1 MPQPTE
7 AEGAPAESVG
17 PLERGLAVLRV
28 MAAGS
33 DVRHRPGDLAR
44 STGLARSTV
53 DRVATTLVRL
63 GLLRTEGRDL
73 LLAPRAAELGN
84 AYLAS
89 SGLPELLGPHAAAL
103 ADALDESVSLAVPDR
118 DGVRFLTQATRHRA
132 MAISFRPGGLLPAE
146 RCAPGALFA
155 AHWDAGDRERW
166 RARRAEDPLDT
177 AFPSVPPRPAAP
189 PDEVEAE
196 FLDRVRE
203 ARESGVAV
211 DDQLIEPGLL
221 SVALPVRAPDGAV
234 VCAVAVVSHT
244 SRHTARSLTERALPS
259 LRSAVAAMEAA
270 LAAREAVAGAAAGAP
285 PGVAAPGVAPG
296 PVPPAAPMPMPPA
309 ASGLMPPAA
318 QGAAPEVTAAVAPPG
333 SPPGA
338 TAPETPPGSPPSVAP
353 APGRAELKEEL
364 GSGFL
369 QSLAR
374 GLDVL
379 RAFGGVR
386 GPVRLAELARLTGLP
401 RATARRS
408 LITLRH
414 LGYVREEPG
423 GFVVLP
429 RVLELGH
436 ARLSGLSLPEIATP
450 HLVAL
455 VLRVHESAS
464 VAVLDGDDIRYVARV
479 AGTRI
484 MHIDIT
490 VGTRLPAYATSMG
503 RVLLGDLTE
512 DERAERLGRIT
523 PEALTPR
530 TVTTHEGLD
539 EVVAATAA
547 RGYGWVEQELEEGL
561 RSLAVAVTDG
571 RGRAVAAV
579 NVALH
584 ASRAT
589 PRESMAALLPPLRE
603 TAGLISAD
611 LTAVGRFSRVA
622 TG

>member
-7 AEGAPAESVG
+7 AQGAPDELVG

-28 MAAGS
+28 MAAGPEL
-33 DVRHRPGDLAR
+33 RHRPGDLAR
-44 STGLARSTV
+44 TTGLARSTI

-63 GLLRTEGRDL
+63 GALRTEGRDL
-73 LLAPRAAELGN
+73 LLAPGAAELGN

-89 SGLPELLGPHAAAL
+89 CGLPGLLGPHAVAL
-103 ADALDESVSLAVPDR
+103 ADALDESVSVAVPDG
-118 DGVRFLTQATRHRA
+118 DGVRFLAQATRRRA
-132 MAISFRPGGLLPAE
+132 MAISFRTGDLLPAE

-155 AHWDAGDRERW
+155 ARWDETELEDW
-166 RARRAEDPLDT
+166 RARRAKDPLDT
-177 AFPSVPPRPAAP
+177 GFPSVPPRPPAP
-189 PDEVEAE
+189 AGEVESE
-196 FLDRVRE
+196 FLARVRE
-203 ARESGVAV
+203 ARETGLAV

-221 SVALPVRAPDGAV
+221 AVALPVRGPDGAV
-234 VCAVAVVSHT
+234 VCAVSVVSHT
-244 SRHTARSLTERALPS
+244 SRHSARSLTAQALPP
-259 LRSAVAAMEAA
+259 LRKAVAAMEAA
-270 LAAREAVAGAAAGAP
+270 LAAPGGASGALPETAATAAA
-285 PGVAAPGVAPG
+285 
-296 PVPPAAPMPMPPA
+296 PA
-309 ASGLMPPAA
+309 
-318 QGAAPEVTAAVAPPG
+318 
-333 SPPGA
+333 
-338 TAPETPPGSPPSVAP
+338 
-353 APGRAELKEEL
+353 LKEEL

-379 RAFGGVR
+379 RAFGSAR
-386 GPVRLAELARLTGLP
+386 GPLRLAELARLTGLP

-414 LGYVREEPG
+414 LGYVREEPD
-423 GFVVLP
+423 GFLVLP
-429 RVLELGH
+429 RVLELGY
-436 ARLSGLSLPEIATP
+436 ARLSRLSLPEIATP

-479 AGTRI
+479 ASTRI

-503 RVLLGDLTE
+503 RVLLGALPE
-512 DERAERLGRIT
+512 AERAARLGRIT

-530 TVTTHEGLD
+530 TVTTREGLD
-539 EVVAATAA
+539 EAVTATAA

-571 RGRAVAAV
+571 AGRVVAAV

-584 ASRAT
+584 AGRAT
-589 PRESMAALLPPLRE
+589 PEESLAALLPPLRE
-603 TAGLISAD
+603 TAALISAD
-611 LTAVGRFSRVA
+611 LAAVGRFSPVT

>member
-1 MPQPTE
+1 MPQPPE
-7 AEGAPAESVG
+7 APDAPEELVG
-17 PLERGLAVLRV
+17 PLARGLDVLRV
-28 MAAGS
+28 MAAGPE
-33 DVRHRPGDLAR
+33 VRHRPGDLAR
-44 STGLARSTV
+44 TTGLARSTV

-63 GLLRTEGRDL
+63 GILRTEGRDL
-73 LLAPRAAELGN
+73 LLAPGAAGLGN

-89 SGLPELLGPHAAAL
+89 CGLPELLGPHAVVL
-103 ADALDESVSLAVPDR
+103 ADALDESVSVAVPDG
-118 DGVRFLTQATRHRA
+118 DGVRFLAQATRRRA
-132 MAISFRPGGLLPAE
+132 MAISFRTGDLLPAE

-155 AHWDAGDRERW
+155 AGWDTADVERW
-166 RARRAEDPLDT
+166 RARRAKDPLDT
-177 AFPSVPPRPAAP
+177 GFPSVPPRPAAP
-189 PDEVEAE
+189 SSEEAE
-196 FLDRVRE
+196 TAFLDRVRE
-203 ARESGVAV
+203 ARETGFAV

-221 SVALPVRAPDGAV
+221 AVALPVRGPDGAV
-234 VCAVAVVSHT
+234 VCAVSVVSHT
-244 SRHTARSLTERALPS
+244 SRHSAASLTEQALPPLRRAVTAMERALAEPEP
-259 LRSAVAAMEAA
+259 VEAA
-270 LAAREAVAGAAAGAP
+270 PAGP
-285 PGVAAPGVAPG
+285 
-296 PVPPAAPMPMPPA
+296 
-309 ASGLMPPAA
+309 
-318 QGAAPEVTAAVAPPG
+318 
-333 SPPGA
+333 
-338 TAPETPPGSPPSVAP
+338 AP
-353 APGRAELKEEL
+353 APGSELKEEL

-379 RAFGGVR
+379 RAFGSVR
-386 GPVRLAELARLTGLP
+386 GPARLSELARLTGLP

-414 LGYVREEPG
+414 LGYVREEPD
-423 GFVVLP
+423 GFLVLP
-429 RVLELGH
+429 RVLELGY

-503 RVLLGDLTE
+503 RVLLGALPGA
-512 DERAERLGRIT
+512 ERAARLGRIT
-523 PEALTPR
+523 PEALTPH

-539 EVVAATAA
+539 EAVARTAA

-571 RGRAVAAV
+571 TGRVVAAV

-584 ASRAT
+584 AGRAT
-589 PRESMAALLPPLRE
+589 PEESLAALLPPLRE
-603 TAGLISAD
+603 TAAQISAD
-611 LTAVGRFSRVA
+611 LSAVGRFSRVPSV
-622 TG
+622 

>member
-1 MPQPTE
+1 MPQPSD
-7 AEGAPAESVG
+7 AQAAPDELVG

-28 MAAGS
+28 MATGPE
-33 DVRHRPGDLAR
+33 VRHRPGDLAR
-44 STGLARSTV
+44 TTGLARSTV

-63 GLLRTEGRDL
+63 GVLRAEGRDL
-73 LLAPRAAELGN
+73 LLAPGAAELGN

-89 SGLPELLGPHAAAL
+89 CGLPELLGPHAVAL
-103 ADALDESVSLAVPDR
+103 ADALDESVSVAVPDG
-118 DGVRFLTQATRHRA
+118 DGVRFLAQATRRRA
-132 MAISFRPGGLLPAE
+132 MAISFRTGDLLPAE

-155 AHWDAGDRERW
+155 GRWDAADLERW
-166 RARRAEDPLDT
+166 RARRAKDPLD
-177 AFPSVPPRPAAP
+177 AGFPSVPPRPAGAP
-189 PDEVEAE
+189 PTPEQVEAE

-203 ARESGVAV
+203 ARATGLAV

-221 SVALPVRAPDGAV
+221 AVALPVRGPDGTV
-234 VCAVAVVSHT
+234 VCAVSVVSHT
-244 SRHTARSLTERALPS
+244 SRHSSASLTAQALPP
-259 LRSAVAAMEAA
+259 LRRTVTAMEAA
-270 LAAREAVAGAAAGAP
+270 LAAAPAAGAPASGGPAPVAGPAPAAGAPGGAETAPAPTGPASTPTAPAPVAGAA
-285 PGVAAPGVAPG
+285 
-296 PVPPAAPMPMPPA
+296 
-309 ASGLMPPAA
+309 
-318 QGAAPEVTAAVAPPG
+318 
-333 SPPGA
+333 
-338 TAPETPPGSPPSVAP
+338 
-353 APGRAELKEEL
+353 LKEEL

-379 RAFGGVR
+379 RAFGSVR
-386 GPVRLAELARLTGLP
+386 GPVRLSELARLTGLP

-414 LGYVREEPG
+414 LGYVREESG
-423 GFVVLP
+423 GFLVLP
-429 RVLELGH
+429 RVLELGY
-436 ARLSGLSLPEIATP
+436 ARLSGLTLPEIATP

-503 RVLLGDLTE
+503 RVLLGALPAA
-512 DERAERLGRIT
+512 ERAARLGRIT
-523 PEALTPR
+523 PESLTPR
-530 TVTTHEGLD
+530 TLTTREGLD
-539 EVVAATAA
+539 EAVAATAA

-571 RGRAVAAV
+571 AGRTVAAV

-584 ASRAT
+584 AGRAT
-589 PRESMAALLPPLRE
+589 PEESLAALLPPLRE
-603 TAGLISAD
+603 TAALISAD
-611 LTAVGRFSRVA
+611 LAAVDRFSPVT

>member
-7 AEGAPAESVG
+7 APDAPDELVG
-17 PLERGLAVLRV
+17 PLERGLAVLRAV
-28 MAAGS
+28 AAGP

-44 STGLARSTV
+44 TTGLARSTV

-63 GLLRTEGRDL
+63 GVLRAEGRDL
-73 LLAPRAAELGN
+73 LLAPGAAALGN

-89 SGLPELLGPHAAAL
+89 CGLPELLGPHAVAL
-103 ADALDESVSLAVPDR
+103 ADTLDESVSVAVPDG
-118 DGVRFLTQATRHRA
+118 DGVRFLTQATRRRA
-132 MAISFRPGGLLPAE
+132 MAISFRTGDLLPAE

-155 AHWDAGDRERW
+155 ARWDAADLEGW
-166 RARRAEDPLDT
+166 RARRARDPLD
-177 AFPSVPPRPAAP
+177 AGFPSVPPRPSSP
-189 PDEVEAE
+189 PGPAEAE

-203 ARESGVAV
+203 ARETGVAV

-221 SVALPVRAPDGAV
+221 AVALPVRGPDGAV
-234 VCAVAVVSHT
+234 VCAVSVVSHS
-244 SRHTARSLTERALPS
+244 SRHSAASLTERALPP
-259 LRSAVAAMEAA
+259 LRRAVTAMEEALAVAA
-270 LAAREAVAGAAAGAP
+270 V
-285 PGVAAPGVAPG
+285 PGGTASAAPVPSAPG
-296 PVPPAAPMPMPPA
+296 
-309 ASGLMPPAA
+309 
-318 QGAAPEVTAAVAPPG
+318 
-333 SPPGA
+333 
-338 TAPETPPGSPPSVAP
+338 
-353 APGRAELKEEL
+353 LKEEL

-379 RAFGGVR
+379 RAFASVR
-386 GPVRLAELARLTGLP
+386 GPARLSELARLTGLP

-414 LGYVREEPG
+414 LGYVREEPE
-423 GFVVLP
+423 GFVLLP

-479 AGTRI
+479 ASTRI

-503 RVLLGDLTE
+503 RVLLGALPAA
-512 DERAERLGRIT
+512 ERAERLGRIT

-530 TVTTHEGLD
+530 TVTSRTGLD
-539 EVVAATAA
+539 EAVTATAA

-561 RSLAVAVTDG
+561 RSLAVPVTDG
-571 RGRAVAAV
+571 TGRVVAAV

-584 ASRAT
+584 AGRGPAEASL
-589 PRESMAALLPPLRE
+589 AALLPALRE
-603 TAGLISAD
+603 TAARISTD
-611 LTAVGRFSRVA
+611 LSTVSRFSPTA
-622 TG
+622 PN

>member
-7 AEGAPAESVG
+7 APAAPDELVG

-28 MAAGS
+28 MAAGP

-44 STGLARSTV
+44 TTGLARSTV

-63 GLLRTEGRDL
+63 GVLRTEGRDL
-73 LLAPRAAELGN
+73 LLAPGAAGLGN
-84 AYLAS
+84 AYLAAC
-89 SGLPELLGPHAAAL
+89 GLPELLGPHAVAL
-103 ADALDESVSLAVPDR
+103 ADALDESVSLAVPDG
-118 DGVRFLTQATRHRA
+118 DGVRFLAQATRRRA
-132 MAISFRPGGLLPAE
+132 MAISFRTGDLLPAE

-155 AHWDAGDRERW
+155 ARWDAADLEEW
-166 RARRAEDPLDT
+166 RARRAKDPLD
-177 AFPSVPPRPAAP
+177 AGFPSVPPRPSSP
-189 PDEVEAE
+189 HDQVETE

-203 ARESGVAV
+203 ARETGLAV

-221 SVALPVRAPDGAV
+221 AVALPVRGPDGSV
-234 VCAVAVVSHT
+234 VCAVSVVSHT
-244 SRHTARSLTERALPS
+244 SRHSAATLTEQALPP
-259 LRSAVAAMEAA
+259 LRRAVTAMEGA
-270 LAAREAVAGAAAGAP
+270 LAARGVTEEAP
-285 PGVAAPGVAPG
+285 
-296 PVPPAAPMPMPPA
+296 
-309 ASGLMPPAA
+309 
-318 QGAAPEVTAAVAPPG
+318 GAAPTASAP
-333 SPPGA
+333 
-338 TAPETPPGSPPSVAP
+338 
-353 APGRAELKEEL
+353 ELKEEL

-379 RAFGGVR
+379 RAFGSVR
-386 GPVRLAELARLTGLP
+386 GPARLAELARLTGLP

-414 LGYVREEPG
+414 LGYVREESD

-429 RVLELGH
+429 RVLELGY

-479 AGTRI
+479 ASTRI

-503 RVLLGDLTE
+503 RVLLGALPAA
-512 DERAERLGRIT
+512 ERAERLDRIT

-530 TVTTHEGLD
+530 TLTSREGLD
-539 EVVAATAA
+539 EAVAATAA

-571 RGRAVAAV
+571 AGRVVAAV

-584 ASRAT
+584 AGRAT
-589 PRESMAALLPPLRE
+589 PEESLTALLPALRE
-603 TAGLISAD
+603 TAGLISTD
-611 LTAVGRFSRVA
+611 LSSVGRFSQVSL
-622 TG
+622 G

>member
-7 AEGAPAESVG
+7 APDAPDELVG
-17 PLERGLAVLRV
+17 PLERGLAVLRAV
-28 MAAGS
+28 AAGP

-44 STGLARSTV
+44 TTGLARSTV

-63 GLLRTEGRDL
+63 GVLRAEGRDL
-73 LLAPRAAELGN
+73 LLAPGAAALGN

-89 SGLPELLGPHAAAL
+89 CGLPELLGPHAVAL
-103 ADALDESVSLAVPDR
+103 ADTLDESVSVAVPDG
-118 DGVRFLTQATRHRA
+118 DGVRFLTQATRRRA
-132 MAISFRPGGLLPAE
+132 MAISFRTGDLLPAE

-155 AHWDAGDRERW
+155 ARWDAADLEGW
-166 RARRAEDPLDT
+166 RARRARDPLD
-177 AFPSVPPRPAAP
+177 AGFPSVPPRPSSP
-189 PDEVEAE
+189 PGPAEAE

-203 ARESGVAV
+203 ARETGLAV

-221 SVALPVRAPDGAV
+221 AVALPVRGPDGTV
-234 VCAVAVVSHT
+234 VCAVSVVSHS
-244 SRHTARSLTERALPS
+244 SRHSAASLTERALPP
-259 LRSAVAAMEAA
+259 LRRAVTAMEEALAVAA
-270 LAAREAVAGAAAGAP
+270 V
-285 PGVAAPGVAPG
+285 PGGTANAAPVPSAPG
-296 PVPPAAPMPMPPA
+296 
-309 ASGLMPPAA
+309 
-318 QGAAPEVTAAVAPPG
+318 
-333 SPPGA
+333 
-338 TAPETPPGSPPSVAP
+338 
-353 APGRAELKEEL
+353 LKEEL

-379 RAFGGVR
+379 RAFASVR
-386 GPVRLAELARLTGLP
+386 GPARLSELARLTGLP

-414 LGYVREEPG
+414 LGYVREEPE
-423 GFVVLP
+423 GFVLLP

-479 AGTRI
+479 ASTRI

-503 RVLLGDLTE
+503 RVLLGALPAA
-512 DERAERLGRIT
+512 ERAERLGRIT

-530 TVTTHEGLD
+530 TVTSRAGLD
-539 EVVAATAA
+539 EAVTATAA

-561 RSLAVAVTDG
+561 RSLAVPVTDG
-571 RGRAVAAV
+571 TGRVVAAV

-584 ASRAT
+584 AGRGPAEASL
-589 PRESMAALLPPLRE
+589 AALLPALRE
-603 TAGLISAD
+603 TAARISTD
-611 LTAVGRFSRVA
+611 LSTVSRFSPTA
-622 TG
+622 PS

>member
-1 MPQPTE
+1 MPQPIE
-7 AEGAPAESVG
+7 APDAPDRPAAADGGGAPAGPAAAEAQGAPGVSTAPEAPGAPDELVG

-28 MAAGS
+28 MAAGPE
-33 DVRHRPGDLAR
+33 VRHRPGDLAR
-44 STGLARSTV
+44 TTGLARSTV

-63 GLLRTEGRDL
+63 GVLRAEGRDL
-73 LLAPRAAELGN
+73 LLAPGAAELGN

-89 SGLPELLGPHAAAL
+89 CGLPELLGPHAVAL
-103 ADALDESVSLAVPDR
+103 ADALDESVSVAVPDG
-118 DGVRFLTQATRHRA
+118 DGVRFLAQATRRRA
-132 MAISFRPGGLLPAE
+132 MAISFRTGDLLPAE

-155 AHWDAGDRERW
+155 AAWDAADLDRW
-166 RARRAEDPLDT
+166 RDRRAKDPLD
-177 AFPSVPPRPAAP
+177 AGFPSVPPRPAGTAP
-189 PDEVEAE
+189 APEEVEAE

-203 ARESGVAV
+203 ARESGLAV

-221 SVALPVRAPDGAV
+221 AVALPVRGPDGTA
-234 VCAVAVVSHT
+234 VCAVSVVSHT
-244 SRHTARSLTERALPS
+244 SRHSAASLAAQALPP
-259 LRSAVAAMEAA
+259 LRRAVTAMEAA
-270 LAAREAVAGAAAGAP
+270 LAA
-285 PGVAAPGVAPG
+285 
-296 PVPPAAPMPMPPA
+296 
-309 ASGLMPPAA
+309 
-318 QGAAPEVTAAVAPPG
+318 
-333 SPPGA
+333 
-338 TAPETPPGSPPSVAP
+338 AP
-353 APGRAELKEEL
+353 APAEPAPAPTASAPTLKEEL

-379 RAFGGVR
+379 RAFGSVR

-414 LGYVREEPG
+414 LGYVREEPD
-423 GFVVLP
+423 GFLVLP
-429 RVLELGH
+429 RVLELGY
-436 ARLSGLSLPEIATP
+436 ARLSGLTLPEIATP

-455 VLRVHESAS
+455 VLRIHESAS

-503 RVLLGDLTE
+503 RVLLGALPAA
-512 DERAERLGRIT
+512 ERAARLGRIT

-539 EVVAATAA
+539 EAVAATAA

-571 RGRAVAAV
+571 AGRAVAAV

-584 ASRAT
+584 AGRAT
-589 PRESMAALLPPLRE
+589 PEESLAALLPPLRE
-603 TAGLISAD
+603 TAALISAD
-611 LTAVGRFSRVA
+611 LAAVGRFSPVT

>member
-7 AEGAPAESVG
+7 APDAPDELVG
-17 PLERGLAVLRV
+17 PLERGLAVLRAV
-28 MAAGS
+28 AAGP

-44 STGLARSTV
+44 TTGLARSTV

-63 GLLRTEGRDL
+63 GVLRAEGRDL
-73 LLAPRAAELGN
+73 LLAPGAAALGN

-89 SGLPELLGPHAAAL
+89 CGLPELLGPHAVAL
-103 ADALDESVSLAVPDR
+103 ADTLDESVSVAVPDG
-118 DGVRFLTQATRHRA
+118 DGVRFLTQATRRRA
-132 MAISFRPGGLLPAE
+132 MAISFRTGDLLPAE

-155 AHWDAGDRERW
+155 ARWDAADLEGW
-166 RARRAEDPLDT
+166 RARRARDPLD
-177 AFPSVPPRPAAP
+177 AGFPSVPPRPSSP
-189 PDEVEAE
+189 PGPAEAE

-203 ARESGVAV
+203 ARETGVAV

-221 SVALPVRAPDGAV
+221 AVALPVRGPDGTV
-234 VCAVAVVSHT
+234 VCAVSVVSHS
-244 SRHTARSLTERALPS
+244 SRHSAASLTERALPP
-259 LRSAVAAMEAA
+259 LRRAVTAMEEALAVAA
-270 LAAREAVAGAAAGAP
+270 V
-285 PGVAAPGVAPG
+285 PGGTASAAPVPSAPG
-296 PVPPAAPMPMPPA
+296 
-309 ASGLMPPAA
+309 
-318 QGAAPEVTAAVAPPG
+318 
-333 SPPGA
+333 
-338 TAPETPPGSPPSVAP
+338 
-353 APGRAELKEEL
+353 LKEEL

-379 RAFGGVR
+379 RAFASVR
-386 GPVRLAELARLTGLP
+386 GPARLSELARLTGLP

-414 LGYVREEPG
+414 LGYVREEPE
-423 GFVVLP
+423 GFVLLP

-479 AGTRI
+479 ASTRI

-503 RVLLGDLTE
+503 RVLLGALPAA
-512 DERAERLGRIT
+512 ERAERLGRIT

-530 TVTTHEGLD
+530 TVTSRAGLD
-539 EVVAATAA
+539 EAVTATDA

-561 RSLAVAVTDG
+561 RSLAVPVTDG
-571 RGRAVAAV
+571 TGRVVAAV

-584 ASRAT
+584 AGRGPAEASLA
-589 PRESMAALLPPLRE
+589 SLLPALRE
-603 TAGLISAD
+603 TAARISTD
-611 LTAVGRFSRVA
+611 LSTVSRFSPTA
-622 TG
+622 PN